1 MSRRAPGFTLL
12 EVAVALAILGVG
24 IVTCLRIFS
33 GSLRLEDRATRETRA
48 VLHARATMDSLVF
61 QPEDQIA
68 SCNREWTTAEGYQ
81 TRTQC
86 RYAGPADGVEDTE
99 FTDTADLRLYYLQ
112 VDVGWQDGQGA
123 KSYTLSS
130 MRMAP
135 PYD

>member
-1 MSRRAPGFTLL
+1 MRRPAGFTLL

-48 VLHARATMDSLVF
+48 VFHARATMDSLVF

-68 SCNREWTTAEGYQ
+68 SCNREWTTAEGYR

-86 RYAGPADGVEDTE
+86 RYAGPADGVEE
-99 FTDTADLRLYYLQ
+99 SALTDTAELRLYYLQ
-112 VDVGWQDGQGA
+112 VDVAWQDGLGVKTYSLA
-123 KSYTLSS
+123 S